1 MSKAHHKSG
10 SRKHTARAPAPRAGA
25 PDGAVYIGVVMI
37 AAFAIWMWTI
47 VANEPALLVCAVIVL
62 ALVNLYT
69 WRVYFGAR
77 LAPWK
82 QSLARLTLRWVG
94 YGTRKGRPL
103 EAAHGSRPAK
113 IMLILTLVTS
123 VVVIVALAGPGLA
136 VVQEVTR
143 WCPFDSSVCHL
154 TRPSRS
160 TSPNRPRAW
169 ICTRPWKS
177 RS

>member
-1 MSKAHHKSG
+1 MSKSHHKSG

-25 PDGAVYIGVVMI
+25 PDGAVYIGVIMI

-47 VANEPALLVCAVIVL
+47 VANERDAWQHALLVCTVIVL

-77 LAPWK
+77 LAPWQ
-82 QSLARLTLRWVG
+82 QSLARLSLRWAG

-123 VVVIVALAGPGLA
+123 VVVIVALAWLLYI
-136 VVQEVTR
+136 R
-143 WCPFDSSVCHL
+143 
-154 TRPSRS
+154 
-160 TSPNRPRAW
+160 
-169 ICTRPWKS
+169 
-177 RS
+177 